1 MNKEEYK
8 HAVKNQPNKLGTAA
22 IGKLLFEYSLP
33 AVASMVLGSL
43 YNVIDTIFLGQA
55 YPDGS
60 GVAITTIALP
70 VMMLGLGFSMLPGQG
85 GNALAAI
92 VLGKGDK
99 KTVEKILGN
108 TCLLLIGLGV
118 IIAIVGHFWMDPI
131 LAVIGTPENLV
142 PGTKIFLQIQCY
154 GFVCLSVGFGLN
166 NFLRTAGRPTL
177 ALFQNIL
184 SVVMC
189 ALLNYVFVLQ
199 MHLGVEGSALATVLG
214 ECVGMV
220 FVLGYFCLNKNA
232 AFKLRFKCLTPDFLL
247 QGRILIMGL
256 ASFAMSLAS
265 TVICVVFNWVVGH
278 YGSLTELGAQG
289 ALASI
294 GVAQK
299 VTTFAFTPMIGVAM
313 GAQPI
318 IGYNFGA
325 KNWDR
330 VHRALKLAITTGVAI
345 GAIFLALSYLF
356 PSQIV
361 SIFGI
366 NNELSEFSQTC
377 LKIYIIFFPL
387 VGFHAVGGSYFQSS
401 GQPIKSA
408 ILELTRQIIFLIPF
422 YLTLP
427 QLLLHFGIVENGLIG
442 AVLCPPTADFCSA
455 IVTIIFVLIEMK
467 RLRGW
472 IKNPA
477 KADEYLAQ
485 HNSAEKAANKTAEKL
500 QKN

>member
-1 MNKEEYK
+1 MLKKAKEKKEEYK
-8 HAVKNQPNKLGTAA
+8 NAVKNQPNKLGTAR

-33 AVASMVLGSL
+33 AIASMVLGSL

-60 GVAITTIALP
+60 GVAITTLALP

-99 KTVEKILGN
+99 KKVEKILGN
-108 TCLLLIGLGV
+108 TCLLLIILGV
-118 IIAIVGHFWMDPI
+118 IIALIGHFCMDGI
-131 LAVIGTPENLV
+131 LDVIGTPENLHE
-142 PGTKIFLQIQCY
+142 GTKIFLQIQCY
-154 GFVCLSVGFGLN
+154 GFVCLSIGMGLN

-177 ALFQNIL
+177 ALVQNIL

-189 ALLNYVFVLQ
+189 AILNYIFVLKLN
-199 MHLGVEGSALATVLG
+199 LGVEGSALATVLG
-214 ECVGMV
+214 EGSGMV
-220 FVLGYFCLNKNA
+220 FVLWFFCISKKA
-232 AFKLRFKCLTPDFLL
+232 TFKLRFKNLSPNFKL

-265 TVICVVFNWVVGH
+265 TVICVVFNWVVTY
-278 YGSLTELGAQG
+278 YGSISELGAQG

-299 VTTFAFTPMIGVAM
+299 VTTFAFTPMIGIAM

-325 KNWDR
+325 RNWDR
-330 VHRALKLAITTGVAI
+330 VTRALRLALISGVITGI
-345 GAIFLALSYLF
+345 IFLVICNVF
-356 PSQIV
+356 DSQIV

-366 NNELSEFSQTC
+366 NGELSEFSETA
-377 LKIYIIFFPL
+377 LRIYITFFPL

-408 ILELTRQIIFLIPF
+408 ILELTRQIIFLIPM
-422 YLTLP
+422 YLILP
-427 QLLLHFGIVENGLIG
+427 ELLLNMGVIQDGLIG
-442 AVLCPPTADFCSA
+442 VVFCPPTADFCSA
-455 IVTIIFVLIEMK
+455 IITIIYVMIEYR
-467 RLRGW
+467 RLKTW
-472 IKNPA
+472 VKNP
-477 KADEYLAQ
+477 KLADEYIEK
-485 HNSAEKAANKTAEKL
+485 HNKAVK
-500 QKN
+500 